1 MLRKPRPDSVIGSQL
16 PPIIKDDV
24 DAMLF
29 SGASYKDVQE
39 RLAEDGVKLSQEAIR
54 RYYHSQ
60 ILPARLARQNRTA
73 EELNKISVDGV
84 DEATMRA
91 IRSAALDLAASP
103 SCDPKALSILVN
115 LILKAEQLD
124 QDKRRLKMLEAKAPR
139 LMPPDRSPSPPLLRR
154 SATPKC
160 APSLDANAYLSTLN
174 PPPCPL

>member
-24 DAMLF
+24 DTMLL
-29 SGASYKDVQE
+29 SGESYRKVQQ
-39 RLAEDGVKLSQEAIR
+39 RLEEDGIKLSQEAIR

-60 ILPARLARQNRTA
+60 ILPARLARQNKTA

-103 SCDPKALSILVN
+103 SCDPKALNILVG
-115 LILKAEQLD
+115 LILKAEQLA
-124 QDKRRLKMLEAKAPR
+124 QDKRRLKILEAKA
-139 LMPPDRSPSPPLLRR
+139 
-154 SATPKC
+154 AQ
-160 APSLDANAYLSTLN
+160 ADAAKQVTQSTLTPEERDRKMRN
-174 PPPCPL
+174 IFGC

>member
-103 SCDPKALSILVN
+103 SCDPKALSILVQP
-115 LILKAEQLD
+115 I
-124 QDKRRLKMLEAKAPR
+124 LEAQRRHQSNRPLQTPR
-139 LMPPDRSPSPPLLRR
+139 GKGRQ
-154 SATPKC
+154 A
-160 APSLDANAYLSTLN
+160 DAARQVAQSTLT
-174 PPPCPL
+174 PEERDAKMRSIFGC

>member
-39 RLAEDGVKLSQEAIR
+39 RLAEDGVKLSREAIR

-60 ILPARLARQNRTA
+60 ILPARLARQNKTA

-115 LILKAEQLD
+115 LILKAEQLE
-124 QDKRRLKMLEAKAPR
+124 QDKRRLKMLEAKA
-139 LMPPDRSPSPPLLRR
+139 
-154 SATPKC
+154 AQ
-160 APSLDANAYLSTLN
+160 ADAARQVAQSTLT
-174 PPPCPL
+174 PEERDARMRSIFGC

>member
-39 RLAEDGVKLSQEAIR
+39 RLAEDGVTLSQEAIR

-60 ILPARLARQNRTA
+60 ILPARLARQ
-73 EELNKISVDGV
+73 
-84 DEATMRA
+84 TMRA

-115 LILKAEQLD
+115 LILKAEQLE
-124 QDKRRLKMLEAKAPR
+124 QDKRRLKMLEAKA
-139 LMPPDRSPSPPLLRR
+139 
-154 SATPKC
+154 AQ
-160 APSLDANAYLSTLN
+160 ADAARQVTQSTLT
-174 PPPCPL
+174 PEERDARMRSIFGC